1 MKKLFAFIL
10 LLLGT
15 FMLTATVAQAG
26 NVLYAEAEGETM
38 ILKCA
43 DSAPEGLKVYDG
55 TTNWQIMGVTTVIV
69 DASCQSY
76 TGNTLDYLFNTA
88 SNKLKTITGLNNLN
102 TASVTSMGAMFL
114 GCSGLTSIDI
124 SSFNTA
130 NVTVMSYMFFGC
142 SALTSLDARSQ
153 RMEHHQ
159 RHAYEQHVL
168 VLQISDHARPQRMEY
183 CQRH

>member
-55 TTNWQIMGVTTVIV
+55 TT
-69 DASCQSY
+69 
-76 TGNTLDYLFNTA
+76 L
-88 SNKLKTITGLNNLN
+88 
-102 TASVTSMGAMFL
+102 
-114 GCSGLTSIDI
+114 
-124 SSFNTA
+124 
-130 NVTVMSYMFFGC
+130 
-142 SALTSLDARSQ
+142 SLI
-153 RMEHHQ
+153 H
-159 RHAYEQHVL
+159 
-168 VLQISDHARPQRMEY
+168 I
-183 CQRH
+183 